1 MVATLQR
8 RRLGLH
14 VIVMATTRTLALQ
27 LTLLTVRRLRGYRM
41 NYLDSAERGLAHH
54 TRTERETNKWSRFA
68 NGRSAQ
74 INRSS

>member
-14 VIVMATTRTLALQ
+14 VIVMATARTLALQ
-27 LTLLTVRRLRGYRM
+27 LTHSLTLLTVRRLRGYRM

-54 TRTERETNKWSRFA
+54 TRT
-68 NGRSAQ
+68 
-74 INRSS
+74 